1 MRTSKTTLVLATLC
15 VVGGGALIAR
25 FLGGPANPSAKPT
38 TPTATATSTA
48 GAGDGRT
55 VAVRTT
61 RSLKLDKSTNVI
73 PDLDKEALTRE
84 LSPKEALESK
94 FRNFRD
100 EGRQQFEAIFQGDQ
114 ERTRAAMRTLFQNEE
129 FRNLFQQT
137 RALGE
142 KWGQASDQ
150 EKVAIMA
157 QMQTLR
163 DKGMGMARAEAAR
176 QANGGAVETPPNG
189 NFQGTINITGGAVVA
204 PQGGQPAPAPATPT
218 APPPAPVII
227 M

>member
-1 MRTSKTTLVLATLC
+1 MKMSKTTLVLAVLC

-25 FLGGPANPSAKPT
+25 FFGGSANPAPK
-38 TPTATATSTA
+38 ATAAVATKNAASTA
-48 GAGDGRT
+48 GEARPA
-55 VAVRTT
+55 AVRST
-61 RSLKLDKSTNVI
+61 RTLKLDKGANVI

-84 LSPKEALESK
+84 LTPKEALESR

-114 ERTRAAMRTLFQNEE
+114 DRTRAAMRALFQNEE
-129 FRNLFQQT
+129 FRGLFQQT

-157 QMQTLR
+157 QMQALR
-163 DKGMGMARAEAAR
+163 DKGLGMARAEAAR
-176 QANGGAVETPPNG
+176 QTNGGAIEAPAAGP
-189 NFQGTINITGGAVVA
+189 QGTVIINSGTLSLPTEA
-204 PQGGQPAPAPATPT
+204 QPAPAAPA
-218 APPPAPVII
+218 APAPAPVII

>member
-1 MRTSKTTLVLATLC
+1 MKTSKTTLVLTALC
-15 VVGGGALIAR
+15 VIGGVALIAR
-25 FLGGPANPSAKPT
+25 FFGGPANPAAKPAAAAVT
-38 TPTATATSTA
+38 KNAAVP
-48 GAGDGRT
+48 AGDSRPSAARSTRT
-55 VAVRTT
+55 
-61 RSLKLDKSTNVI
+61 LKLDKGANVI

-84 LSPKEALESK
+84 LTPKEALESR

-100 EGRQQFEAIFQGDQ
+100 EGRQQFEALFQGDQ
-114 ERTRAAMRTLFQNEE
+114 DRTRAAMRTLFQNEE

-157 QMQTLR
+157 QMQALR
-163 DKGMGMARAEAAR
+163 DKGLGMARAEAAR
-176 QANGGAVETPPNG
+176 QTNGGAVETPGSG
-189 NFQGTINITGGAVVA
+189 NFQGTINLTGGAVIA
-204 PQGGQPAPAPATPT
+204 PQGGQPAPAPGTPA